1 MRSQTREFLAEHRR
15 ARVVPIATHLVEV
28 IGEENRGYRDL
39 PVVSRADLL
48 RSCLANVTRV
58 LELLAE
64 TADTG
69 RLREEE
75 DAAYDAARET
85 GQRRAEQGLPLDDVL
100 RSFRMGGRLIWA
112 DLLAQAPMAL
122 DPADVRD
129 IGTALWEVVDR
140 TSAEVAAS
148 YHRHEHAAVRD
159 DAQQRAELWEGLL
172 TGRARDASF
181 AHLAGRVLDL
191 PVSGDYLVLAGTDV
205 DPLRAERST
214 GPAVSRWVR
223 RTDGVVGL
231 AALREGEPGP
241 VLRSLRQLSESAG
254 CALGASTVVAGLS
267 HVDDG
272 VGQAQLALRA
282 RDGRPGLATF
292 DEQLPE
298 ALLLSSPAVTR
309 RLVAV
314 WLAPLL
320 ELGGGEA
327 GVLIDTLTAWV
338 AVGGSVTATATAVP
352 CHRNTVM
359 NRLRRVEGLLDRPL
373 LDRAPPVE
381 LDLAL
386 RAVRLGPQ
394 P

>member
-1 MRSQTREFLAEHRR
+1 MREQTREFLAQHRR
-15 ARVVPIATHLVEV
+15 ARTVPIATRLVEV
-28 IGEENRGYRDL
+28 IEAENRGYRDL
-39 PVVSRADLL
+39 PVVSRPDLL
-48 RSCLANVTRV
+48 RSCLANVGRV

-64 TADTG
+64 AAETG
-69 RLREEE
+69 RLHGEH

-112 DLLAQAPMAL
+112 DLVAEAPAVL

-148 YHRHEHAAVRD
+148 YHRHERAAVD
-159 DAQQRAELWEGLL
+159 ADAQQRAELWEGLL
-172 TGRARDASF
+172 TGRAREPAF
-181 AHLAGRVLDL
+181 AHLAARVLDL
-191 PVSGDYLVLAGTDV
+191 PVSGDYLVVSGAGLDLA
-205 DPLRAERST
+205 RAERST
-214 GPAVSRWVR
+214 GQAVSRWVR

-231 AALREGEPGP
+231 VALRDGDPAP
-241 VLRSLRQLSESAG
+241 ALRALAHEAEASG
-254 CALGASTVVAGLS
+254 CALGVSTVVPGLS
-267 HVDDG
+267 RADDG
-272 VGQAQLALRA
+272 VAQAQLALRA
-282 RDGRPGLATF
+282 RDGQPGLSSF

-320 ELGGGEA
+320 DLGGGES
-327 GVLIDTLTAWV
+327 GVLLDTLAAWV
-338 AVGGSVTATATAVP
+338 GTGGSVTATATAVP

-359 NRLRRVEGLLDRPL
+359 NRLRRVEGLLGRPL

-386 RAVRLGPQ
+386 RAVKLGPQ

>member
-1 MRSQTREFLAEHRR
+1 VRAQTREFLAEHRR
-15 ARVVPIATHLVEV
+15 ARVVPIATRLVEV
-28 IGEENRGYRDL
+28 IEEENRGYRDL
-39 PVVSRADLL
+39 PVVSRPDLL
-48 RSCLANVTRV
+48 RSCLANVARV

-69 RLREEE
+69 RLREEG

-100 RSFRMGGRLIWA
+100 RSFRMGGRLIWT
-112 DLLAQAPMAL
+112 DLVTQAPTVL

-140 TSAEVAAS
+140 TSAEVASS
-148 YHRHEHAAVRD
+148 YHRHERAAVRA

-172 TGRARDASF
+172 TGRAREPAF
-181 AHLAGRVLDL
+181 AHLAARVLDL
-191 PVSGDYLVLAGTDV
+191 PVSGDYLVVSGTDLELV
-205 DPLRAERST
+205 RAERST
-214 GPAVSRWVR
+214 GAAVSRWVR

-231 AALREGEPGP
+231 VALRESDPAP
-241 VLRSLRQLSESAG
+241 VLRALAHEAEASG
-254 CALGASTVVAGLS
+254 CALGVSTVVAGLS
-267 HVDDG
+267 RADDG

-282 RDGRPGLATF
+282 QDGRPGLATF
-292 DEQLPE
+292 DQQLPE

-314 WLAPLL
+314 WLAPVL
-320 ELGGGEA
+320 ELGGGES
-327 GVLIDTLTAWV
+327 GVLVDTLTAWV
-338 AVGGSVTATATAVP
+338 ASGGSVTATATAVP

-359 NRLRRVEGLLDRPL
+359 NRLRRVEGLLERPL